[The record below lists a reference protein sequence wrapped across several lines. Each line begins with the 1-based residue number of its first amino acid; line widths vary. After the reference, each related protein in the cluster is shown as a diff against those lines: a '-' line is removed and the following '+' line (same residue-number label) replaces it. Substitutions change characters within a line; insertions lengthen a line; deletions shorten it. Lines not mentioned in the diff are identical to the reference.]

1 MPADPTS
8 ARYVPL
14 RYYLGV
20 QRKRRPELT
29 LTFRQI
35 EGVLGDGLPKPARKY
50 PEWWANDPANEQAR
64 AWLEAGYRVRK
75 ADLAGESVEF
85 ARAEE
90 P

>member
-14 RYYLGV
+14 RYYLEV

-35 EGVLGDGLPKPARKY
+35 EDVLGDGLPKPARKY
-50 PEWWANDPANEQAR
+50 AEWWANDPDHEQAR
-64 AWLEAGYRVRK
+64 AWLEASYRVRK

-85 ARAEE
+85 ERVESS
-90 P
+90 